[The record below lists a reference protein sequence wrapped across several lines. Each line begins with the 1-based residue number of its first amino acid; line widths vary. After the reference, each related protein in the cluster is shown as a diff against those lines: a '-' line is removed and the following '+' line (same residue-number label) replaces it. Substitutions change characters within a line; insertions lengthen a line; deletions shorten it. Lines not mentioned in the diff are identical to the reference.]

1 MKFPI
6 PILLYHAFGNQSSSS
21 IGGLDLFSS
30 HLDWLSHNGWRSLT
44 LTEYEAACAGSHD
57 AGSRR
62 FLITFDD
69 NSPLLGQYASEMKV
83 RGFSGTAFL
92 ITGKFEFPEAGW
104 LSFDAAAELVRN
116 GTLEVCSHTHRH
128 VAVGSRPEEPEA
140 LRADL
145 QNSRVFLSERLGVA
159 AGSLRHLAWPWGRC
173 TADME
178 AMADSLGFR
187 WQYQARRGT
196 VTHCNRTLRLPR
208 FVADDLSGSRFAR
221 MMNLY
226 GSRLGSLVMN
236 TGLDYGRSCRNL
248 LLTRKTKPCAG
259 ISCR

>member
-6 PILLYHAFGNQSSSS
+6 PILLYHGFGNQSSSS
-21 IGGLDLFSS
+21 LVGLDLFSR
-30 HLDWLSHNGWRSLT
+30 HLDWLTHNGWRSLN
-44 LTEYEAACAGSHD
+44 LAEFEAAVLGDHD
-57 AGSRR
+57 FGSRR

-69 NSPLLGQYASEMKV
+69 NSPLLGQYASEMKS
-83 RGFSGTAFL
+83 RGFSGAAFV
-92 ITGKFEFPEAGW
+92 ITGKFEHSEAGW

-116 GTLEVCSHTHRH
+116 GTLEACSHTHRH
-128 VAVGSRPEEPEA
+128 VAVGSRPEELEA
-140 LRADL
+140 LREDL

-159 AGSLRHLAWPWGRC
+159 AESLRHLAWPWGRC

-208 FVADDLSGSRFAR
+208 FVADGLSVHRFAR
-221 MMNLY
+221 TINFY
-226 GSRLGSLVMN
+226 SSRLGSLLTN
-236 TGLDYGRSCRNL
+236 TGLDFGRSCRNL
-248 LLTRKTKPCAG
+248 LFTRKNNTCA
-259 ISCR
+259 